1 MRTRILVPAMLAGL
15 LGACGGEPL
24 SGLCARP
31 EAAAALQAEFLA
43 ELDRQLAE
51 LQLAPRTRP
60 VRASLAVDIAAPRL
74 SGNDP
79 GDGSVQCEAQLVVG
93 MPAAAMSA
101 FGRNG
106 GLVGAL
112 GSDSLVV
119 GSDGMRGKLQY
130 RVRAGGDDGVLVE
143 AVEGHRPL
151 ADGVALAA
159 VLGGFD
165 DLSAAR

>member
-15 LGACGGEPL
+15 LAACGGEPL

-31 EAAAALQAEFLA
+31 EAARALHAEFLA

-51 LQLAPRTRP
+51 LQLAPRARP
-60 VRASLAVDIAAPRL
+60 VRSSLAVDIAAPRV
-74 SGNDP
+74 SGSDP

-93 MPAAAMSA
+93 MPPAAMHA
-101 FGRNG
+101 FSRNG

-119 GSDGMRGKLQY
+119 GSDGMRGKLHY
-130 RVRAGGDDGVLVE
+130 RVRAAADEGVRVE

-165 DLSAAR
+165 DLSVAR